1 MKSLFYGRAVL
12 YVLISLLT
20 VLCVIIGVLAPTTH
34 SGSDTADTSSNQS
47 VVGASGVSGTGVNSS
62 ISNNTSLEGNSDNP
76 NNTSSEDVSLDENGE
91 YDEITAEELA
101 RLLAAGMSLENKI
114 YMMMM
119 VTPETLT
126 DQSVVTS
133 AGYDVLKA
141 LEKYPVGGVI
151 CFEKNLIDPEST
163 KAMIT
168 VMQSFADQTQGFPLL
183 VGVDEEGGSVV
194 RIADNPAFGVNK
206 TPSAANIKSGAE
218 AYNAGNTIGKYLS
231 QLGFNV
237 NFGPVADVLTDPLN
251 TAIGKRAFSS
261 DPDIVKLLAEQ
272 FAKGLHNNG
281 IMATYKHFP
290 GHGGTLG
297 DSHDGFVSV
306 DVPLEVLKDR
316 ELVPFASAKDNGI
329 EFVMVGHISNSTAF
343 QDDLPA
349 SLSKVAIDVLKNDL
363 GYKGIVITDA
373 LNMGA
378 ISKYYEPEEAA
389 LMAIK
394 AGNDMLLCPA
404 SNTKGMQSIVDTVV
418 KACYDGELDEEQ
430 INRSVEKIIVAKLKV
445 QQGRG

>member
-20 VLCVIIGVLAPTTH
+20 VLCVIIGVLAPTTR
-34 SGSDTADTSSNQS
+34 SGVDTVDTSSNQS
-47 VVGASGVSGTGVNSS
+47 VVGGSNVSGTGADSS
-62 ISNNTSLEGNSDNP
+62 VSNVTSLGGSTDNSDF
-76 NNTSSEDVSLDENGE
+76 TSSDNVSLDENGE

-126 DQSVVTS
+126 DQNVVTS
-133 AGYDVLKA
+133 AGYDMLKA

-183 VGVDEEGGSVV
+183 VGIDEEGGSVV

-206 TPSAANIKSGAE
+206 TPSAAYIKSGAE

-231 QLGFNV
+231 QLGFNL

-281 IMATYKHFP
+281 VMATYKHFP

-306 DVPLEVLKDR
+306 DVPLDDLKDR
-316 ELVPFASAKDNGI
+316 ELLPFASANDNGI

-349 SLSKVAIDVLKNDL
+349 SLSKIAIDFLKKDL

-394 AGNDMLLCPA
+394 AGNDMLLYPA
-404 SNTKGMQSIVDTVV
+404 DNSKGLKSIVETVV
-418 KACYDGELDEEQ
+418 KACYDGEIDEEQ